1 MQVIL
6 RQLERH
12 EYIHGA
18 DYMNWLLFLKLIDGK
33 YEIVQAGANIVPTEA
48 YDKVLPTTERIARQ
62 HEKVY
67 FDGEKLKL
75 KEGQELLTVEELN
88 NTIHEPVIEPKEETK
103 EIYDIE

>member
-1 MQVIL
+1 
-6 RQLERH
+6 
-12 EYIHGA
+12 
-18 DYMNWLLFLKLIDGK
+18 MNWLLFLKLIDGK

-48 YDKVLPTTERIARQ
+48 FDKVLPTTERIARQ

-88 NTIHEPVIEPKEETK
+88 NTIHEPVIEPKEEIK

>member
-1 MQVIL
+1 MQVIS

-12 EYIHGA
+12 EYIHGV
-18 DYMNWLLFLKLIDGK
+18 DVMNWLLFLKLIDGK

-48 YDKVLPTTERIARQ
+48 FDKVLPTTERIARQ
-62 HEKVY
+62 SEKIY

-75 KEGQELLTVEELN
+75 KDEETLLTVEELN
-88 NTIHEPVIEPKEETK
+88 EKISEPIIEPKEEVK

>member
-33 YEIVQAGANIVPTEA
+33 YEIAQAGGNIVPTEA
-48 YDKVLPTTERIARQ
+48 FDKVLPTTERIARQ

-88 NTIHEPVIEPKEETK
+88 NIIHEPVIETKEEIK